1 MSSHPIRAARRQRQQ
16 RLLAT
21 RSVQDSLIS
30 VAGLI
35 SGKVYNQAGE
45 EVGTTVDLVAR
56 WDGEEPYPPVTG
68 FVVKVG
74 RRVAFVGMD
83 QIEDVGP
90 ARVQLRSAR
99 MT

>member
-1 MSSHPIRAARRQRQQ
+1 MAIRPPMSSHPIRAARRQRQQ

-56 WDGEEPYPPVTG
+56 
-68 FVVKVG
+68 
-74 RRVAFVGMD
+74 
-83 QIEDVGP
+83 
-90 ARVQLRSAR
+90 
-99 MT
+99 